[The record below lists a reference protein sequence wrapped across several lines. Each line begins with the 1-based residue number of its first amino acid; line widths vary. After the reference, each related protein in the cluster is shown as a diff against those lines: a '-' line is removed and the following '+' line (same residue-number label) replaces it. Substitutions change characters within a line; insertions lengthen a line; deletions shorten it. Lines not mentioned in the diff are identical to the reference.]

1 MEEHSFVREANLSK
15 SLCKIML
22 YSIKVIPMIISGIYI
37 LNTVL
42 SYFDIDLP
50 ILSYIVQYL
59 FIAVTLIASL
69 AFRFCKWHRMFI
81 YYIAVILTLNII
93 DYHIGIPVSDRC
105 LYLLYG
111 IITGVFLFIILYLRF
126 KICKN

>member
-1 MEEHSFVREANLSK
+1 MEEHSSVREANLSK

-59 FIAVTLIASL
+59 FIAVTLVASL
-69 AFRFCKWHRMFI
+69 AFRFCRWHRMFI

-111 IITGVFLFIILYLRF
+111 EGF
-126 KICKN
+126 KPPSIFKYY

>member
-1 MEEHSFVREANLSK
+1 MEEHSSVREANLSK

-111 IITGVFLFIILYLRF
+111 IITGVFLFTILYLRF

>member
-1 MEEHSFVREANLSK
+1 MEEHSSVREANLSK

-126 KICKN
+126 KICRN

>member
-1 MEEHSFVREANLSK
+1 MEEHSSVREANLSK

-59 FIAVTLIASL
+59 FIAITLVASL
-69 AFRFCKWHRMFI
+69 AFRFCRWHRMFI

-126 KICKN
+126 KVCRN

>member
-1 MEEHSFVREANLSK
+1 MEEHSSVREANLSK

-59 FIAVTLIASL
+59 FILITLIASL
-69 AFRFCKWHRMFI
+69 AFRFCKWHRIFI

-126 KICKN
+126 KICRN

>member
-1 MEEHSFVREANLSK
+1 MEEHSSVREANLSK

-59 FIAVTLIASL
+59 FVAVTLVASL
-69 AFRFCKWHRMFI
+69 AFRFCRWHRMFI

-126 KICKN
+126 KVCRN

>member
-1 MEEHSFVREANLSK
+1 MEEHSSVGEANLSK

-93 DYHIGIPVSDRC
+93 DYHIGIPVSYRC

-111 IITGVFLFIILYLRF
+111 IITGVFLFIILYLRYAGIE
-126 KICKN
+126 K